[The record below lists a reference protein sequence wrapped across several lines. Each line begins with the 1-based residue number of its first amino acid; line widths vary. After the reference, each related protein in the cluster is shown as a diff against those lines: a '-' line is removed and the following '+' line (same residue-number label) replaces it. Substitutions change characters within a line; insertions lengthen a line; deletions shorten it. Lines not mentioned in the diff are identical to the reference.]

1 MPFNSMQEADMAS
14 SSRNS
19 LFDRDLSERTILK
32 YRNIQLAAILP
43 LLLFVVLLFYFRGSY
58 LGILAFFTLFII
70 GILVPQIY
78 RDMIRSHLVLKEKIE
93 KALEQK
99 EGK

>member
-1 MPFNSMQEADMAS
+1 MTS

-19 LFDRDLSERTILK
+19 LFDRDLSEKTVLK
-32 YRNIQLAAILP
+32 FRNIQLAAILP

-58 LGILAFFTLFII
+58 LGILAFFLLFIV

-78 RDMIRSHLVLKEKIE
+78 RDMVCSHLVLKEKME
-93 KALEQK
+93 KLLEQK
-99 EGK
+99 SDK

>member
-1 MPFNSMQEADMAS
+1 MAS

-93 KALEQK
+93 KAK
-99 EGK
+99 MI

>member
-1 MPFNSMQEADMAS
+1 MAS
-14 SSRNS
+14 PSRNS

-32 YRNIQLAAILP
+32 YRNIQLVAILP
-43 LLLFVVLLFYFRGSY
+43 LVLFVVLLFYFRGSY

-70 GILVPQIY
+70 GIIVPQIY

-99 EGK
+99 GGK

>member
-1 MPFNSMQEADMAS
+1 MAP

-19 LFDRDLSERTILK
+19 LFEGDVSERTALK
-32 YRNIQLAAILP
+32 FRNIQLAAILP

-70 GILVPQIY
+70 GILVPQVY
-78 RDMIRSHLVLKEKIE
+78 RDMIRSHLVLKEQIE
-93 KALEQK
+93 KIREQK
-99 EGK
+99 AGK